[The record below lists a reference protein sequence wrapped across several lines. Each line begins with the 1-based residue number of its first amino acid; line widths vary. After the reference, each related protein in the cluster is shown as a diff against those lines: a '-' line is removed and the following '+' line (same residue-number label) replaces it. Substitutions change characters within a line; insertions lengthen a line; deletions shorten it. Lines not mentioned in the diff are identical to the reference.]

1 MSDSK
6 NSMKKCNLAKRLK
19 SSNREMSL
27 KKANLTKRL
36 KSSDREIS
44 MKKCNL
50 VKRLISS
57 AFRVL
62 AKVYIN
68 IIDPEFKING
78 KEIYKCKKLVKSLI
92 KKIKTHQNYK
102 NDNAINQ
109 SYIDKLLKLKFR
121 DFLKLAKFPFKEEKK
136 CSIKLP
142 DKMFNILKAN
152 AKEEEKIREI
162 KNKGIIF
169 IDKIKSY
176 NKSKKKEEKSK
187 NNNTYYKS
195 IIDGKNNKSFI
206 EFLDLKCSEIINIII
221 SAFIP
226 EENNEN
232 YLNKKRKRDIED
244 EESKNNVKK
253 DKNGIDKFTGIMHEK
268 KESEI
273 VPSKSK
279 NLVVDSDEKNDFV
292 IEISNSGGG
301 FGVEKENDEN
311 LDFLN
316 QDNKDNS
323 IDENYNKD
331 NFYLEN
337 EQTKQI
343 DMFPTKFS
351 TENNEYNDENE
362 NEKSFSLEEFK
373 IINNEWKF

>member
-27 KKANLTKRL
+27 KKGNLTKRL

-78 KEIYKCKKLVKSLI
+78 KEIYKCKKLFKSLR

-121 DFLKLAKFPFKEEKK
+121 DFLKLAKFPFKEKKK

-142 DKMFNILKAN
+142 KLMLNILKAN
-152 AKEEEKIREI
+152 AEEEEKIREI
-162 KNKGIIF
+162 KKKGIIF
-169 IDKIKSY
+169 IDKIKY
-176 NKSKKKEEKSK
+176 HNKSKKKEEKSK

-253 DKNGIDKFTGIMHEK
+253 DKNGIDKFSGIMHEK

-279 NLVVDSDEKNDFV
+279 NLVIDSD
-292 IEISNSGGG
+292 
-301 FGVEKENDEN
+301 EKENDEN

-316 QDNKDNS
+316 QENKDNS

-331 NFYLEN
+331 GLYLEN

-351 TENNEYNDENE
+351 TENNEYNDEYE
-362 NEKSFSLEEFK
+362 NEKFFGWEELK

>member
-1 MSDSK
+1 
-6 NSMKKCNLAKRLK
+6 
-19 SSNREMSL
+19 
-27 KKANLTKRL
+27 
-36 KSSDREIS
+36 
-44 MKKCNL
+44 
-50 VKRLISS
+50 
-57 AFRVL
+57 
-62 AKVYIN
+62 
-68 IIDPEFKING
+68 
-78 KEIYKCKKLVKSLI
+78 
-92 KKIKTHQNYK
+92 
-102 NDNAINQ
+102 
-109 SYIDKLLKLKFR
+109 
-121 DFLKLAKFPFKEEKK
+121 
-136 CSIKLP
+136 
-142 DKMFNILKAN
+142 MFNILKAN
-152 AKEEEKIREI
+152 AEEEEKIREI
-162 KNKGIIF
+162 KKKGIIF
-169 IDKIKSY
+169 IDKIKY
-176 NKSKKKEEKSK
+176 HNKSKKKEEKSK